1 MEWALMRIKHYWYE
15 KLFFMLQL
23 NERRLFL
30 AVFLMLFLILI
41 TQFMLTYPAVRSQ
54 LVIVEQYEGT
64 LLESR

>member
-1 MEWALMRIKHYWYE
+1 MRIKHYWYE

>member
-1 MEWALMRIKHYWYE
+1 
-15 KLFFMLQL
+15 LFFMLQL